1 MGNEHRAGVPYEE
14 VKAKFMENEEFRKEY
29 EKLGKGLLI
38 KEAEEKVKILFITE
52 NQYGVLESFL
62 RYMEF
67 EDGTSIRVVG
77 EDKSIFIN
85 TCGMDITIMSLEMD
99 TYTIGKRFNF
109 IFVDLKLNYGT
120 CDVNGLVKI
129 FEYKELSDFINST
142 ITVINM
148 FEVNSLCENFFD
160 RFGEKRY
167 EI

>member
-1 MGNEHRAGVPYEE
+1 MGNEHIAGVPYEE
-14 VKAKFMENEEFRKEY
+14 IKAKYMENEEFIKEY

-85 TCGMDITIMSLEMD
+85 TCGMDITIMSPDMD
-99 TYTIGKRFNF
+99 IDKIEKKFNY
-109 IFVDLKLNYGT
+109 ILVDPKLKYNLIYA
-120 CDVNGLVKI
+120 CRLMRI
-129 FEYKELSDFINST
+129 FEHVKDFDQYFKRTTLVANAFESDSLFEEL
-142 ITVINM
+142 
-148 FEVNSLCENFFD
+148 FD
-160 RFGEKRY
+160 CFGGE
-167 EI
+167 EL